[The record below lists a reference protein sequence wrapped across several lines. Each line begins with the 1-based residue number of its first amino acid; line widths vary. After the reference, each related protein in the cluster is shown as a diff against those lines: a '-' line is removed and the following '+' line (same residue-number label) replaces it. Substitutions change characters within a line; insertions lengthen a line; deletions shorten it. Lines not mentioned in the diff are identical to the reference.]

1 MTELT
6 MRPDELMLLD
16 VVDDT
21 TVDGPGFRT
30 ALYASGCP
38 HRCQGCHNP
47 QSWTRSNGRP
57 YAIDGILQRLKAA
70 EFANVTFSGG
80 DPLCQVEAFTVLAR
94 RIREETAKT
103 IWCYTGF
110 CYEQVA
116 ASPRLS
122 QILPFIDVLVDGP
135 YDASCHDERLPF
147 VGSSNQRLVDVHA
160 TALSGVMTLYRRLL

>member
-1 MTELT
+1 MTEV
-6 MRPDELMLLD
+6 MLLD

-47 QSWTRSNGRP
+47 QSWEKSNGRA
-57 YAIDGILQRLKAA
+57 YAIDDVLERVKAA

-80 DPLCQVEAFTVLAR
+80 DPLCQVEAFTALAR
-94 RIREETAKT
+94 RIREETGKT

-110 CYEQVA
+110 CYEQIS

-122 QILPFIDVLVDGP
+122 QILPFLDVLVDGP
-135 YDASCHDERLPF
+135 YDASHHDETLPF
-147 VGSSNQRLVDVHA
+147 VGSSNQRLVDIRA
-160 TALSGVMTLYRRLL
+160 TTLSGTVTLYGCL

>member
-6 MRPDELMLLD
+6 VYPEEVMLLD

-47 QSWTRSNGRP
+47 QSWKESNGRS
-57 YAIDGILQRLKAA
+57 YAIDDVLERVKAA

-80 DPLCQVEAFTVLAR
+80 DPLYQVEAFTTLAR
-94 RIREETAKT
+94 RIRQETGKT

-135 YDASCHDERLPF
+135 YDASCRDETLPF
-147 VGSSNQRLVDVHA
+147 VGSANQRLVDVHA
-160 TALSGVMTLYRRLL
+160 TTHSGSVMLYRRL